1 MQNLATMK
9 MSCFNV
15 INAKQ
20 KHAKQERCTYSK
32 AQTNAGTH
40 WGWHFHFSEALRLLV
55 PSVRLSGKLGDGIA
69 KCVTSEKLRQ
79 VLKKFYFFVN
89 SG

>member
-20 KHAKQERCTYSK
+20 KHAKQEMYSK
-32 AQTNAGTH
+32 AGTNAGAH
-40 WGWHFHFSEALRLLV
+40 LHI
-55 PSVRLSGKLGDGIA
+55 GDGIFI
-69 KCVTSEKLRQ
+69 SQKLSACWFLR
-79 VLKKFYFFVN
+79 FVQ
-89 SG
+89 GFRFV